1 MRRSLTTTSYVL
13 ATALLISC
21 EAAGPDLDFF
31 PIPAPKP
38 SSSIPLSVAEISAE
52 YGASTSL
59 LDLEVSIRSA
69 LRSAGYFDVG
79 TLPTPQGGI
88 AIITP
93 VEQITS
99 SGMPV
104 DGAQRWVA
112 DINRNTCG
120 SFSFSCLLEALFLA
134 PEGLYRILVI
144 VATDEPVQ
152 FDTNIEFD
160 QEAMQSLMNARRL
173 DLNPDLSGTL
183 LTSDHDVYLLVYEF
197 RSTSPNE
204 MFPEVPGRIGVLDHL
219 ASINLTSLA
228 R

>member
-1 MRRSLTTTSYVL
+1 MRRSVTTTSCVL
-13 ATALLISC
+13 ATAILVSC
-21 EAAGPDLDFF
+21 SAGPNQDFF

-38 SSSIPLSVAEISAE
+38 SSSIPLSIAEISAE

-99 SGMPV
+99 GGMPV

-152 FDTNIEFD
+152 FDTSIEFD
-160 QEAMQSLMNARRL
+160 QEAMESLMNARRL
-173 DLNPDLSGTL
+173 DLNPDLSETF

-197 RSTSPNE
+197 RSTSSNE
-204 MFPEVPGRIGVLDHL
+204 MSPEVPGRIGVLDHL
-219 ASINLTSLA
+219 ASINLASLVQ
-228 R
+228 